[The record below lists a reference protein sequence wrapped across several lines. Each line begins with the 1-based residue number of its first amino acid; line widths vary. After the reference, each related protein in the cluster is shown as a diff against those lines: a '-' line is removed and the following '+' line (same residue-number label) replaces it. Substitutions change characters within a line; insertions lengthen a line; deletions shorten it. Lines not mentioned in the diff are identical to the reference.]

1 MTLGIP
7 DRSVQP
13 SPAGILR
20 RYRNALLAVV
30 FLAAVLCIAAGV
42 WWLTRPNPGQGIY
55 DELTAAAEN
64 SGSTTYETYRLRPHA
79 AVQVSLAPKKPL
91 EGFAF
96 RVGHWLATLPDVPAG
111 GVNVKFT
118 DNEPAPP
125 PVYARA
131 GKRWVPV
138 TMQGMP
144 HPWRSWD
151 RSHHAIPAVPPP
163 NWFGWKELARTKPP
177 PSEVRVRLPGLYGF
191 LPKNCS
197 GVWIA
202 FDGQR
207 QKITSVAVSCRR
219 SATSWHRSSFAVR
232 RFVQQFVQG
241 RSPYH
246 GQFHLLW
253 WGLVRAGVLPWRAS
267 RVIESAA
274 LSLLQHSDHQ
284 LMRMAFSTDATD
296 LRGATSATSAV
307 QAAILNMSVNLA
319 GRTVFWV
326 TTRHGGRLCFWL
338 QTPFGIRVLHF
349 DRYGHAY
356 TEEGW
361 ILPILPPSTAPTQ
374 WDRGMPQRVAKFL
387 PFFRTGAPWDVPGSN
402 QNKG

>member
-1 MTLGIP
+1 MVWWRKYW
-7 DRSVQP
+7 RSHRVARIIV
-13 SPAGILR
+13 S
-20 RYRNALLAVV
+20 
-30 FLAAVLCIAAGV
+30 AAIVICAEAGV
-42 WWLTRPNPGQGIY
+42 GWLMLPPPGRAIY
-55 DELTAAAEN
+55 DELTAAA
-64 SGSTTYETYRLRPHA
+64 GAPDSTAYGTYQLRPHV
-79 AVQVSLAPKKPL
+79 AVQVSVAPKKSL
-91 EGFAF
+91 EGFIF
-96 RVGHWLATLPDVPAG
+96 RVGHWLATLPDAPAG
-111 GVNVKFT
+111 GVNVKFA

-131 GKRWVPV
+131 GKRWVRV

-144 HPWRSWD
+144 HPGRSWD
-151 RSHHAIPAVPPP
+151 RSRHGIPAIPPP

-177 PSEVRVRLPGLYGF
+177 PGEVRVRLPGLYGF

-202 FDGQR
+202 LDRQR
-207 QKITSVAVSCRR
+207 QKITSVAVSCGR
-219 SATSWHRSSFAVR
+219 SATAWRRTRFALR
-232 RFVQQFVQG
+232 RFVRQFVQG

-253 WGLVRAGVLPWRAS
+253 WGLVRAGVPPWRAS
-267 RVIESAA
+267 GVIESAA
-274 LSLLQHSDHQ
+274 SNLLQHSDRQ

-326 TTRHGGRLCFWL
+326 TTRHGGSLCFWL

-374 WDRGMPQRVAKFL
+374 WDRGMPQKVAKFL
-387 PFFRTGAPWDVPGSN
+387 PFFRTGAPWNVRGSS
-402 QNKG
+402 QNNR